1 MSPSVTDDISAISRI
16 NAVPAI
22 LQVICETTGLRFA
35 AVARVTADSWT
46 ACAVLDRIDFG
57 LQVGGE
63 LDVTTTLC
71 HEIHASH
78 DTIIISKVS
87 EDARYCDHH
96 TPRLY
101 GFQSYIST
109 PVFRTDGSFFGTVCA
124 LDPLP
129 ADLAH
134 VTTQAMMESF
144 AKLLAIQ
151 LEAEEH
157 FEATEAALLDAQQ
170 TAEVREQFIALLGHD
185 LRNPL
190 SSIMSGAQLLQRRSQ
205 DPAVLGIA
213 DHMLTATRR
222 ASRLVDDVLD
232 FARGRLG
239 NGIPLNIRPCDTL
252 HETLRHIVSEMQNAY
267 PQRWIEADIAPVD
280 LVRCDSDRLAQ
291 LLSNLLANALTHGAS
306 GGRVRVCAC
315 IEAGRFVLSVN
326 NQGTP
331 IPPERLGQLF
341 KPYWRGSSDTQSG
354 LGLGLFIA
362 NEIARSHGGSMQ
374 ARSSA
379 EAGTTF
385 VFSMPT
391 GA

>member
-291 LLSNLLANALTHGAS
+291 LLSNLLANALTD
-306 GGRVRVCAC
+306 RK
-315 IEAGRFVLSVN
+315 SV
-326 NQGTP
+326 
-331 IPPERLGQLF
+331 
-341 KPYWRGSSDTQSG
+341 
-354 LGLGLFIA
+354 
-362 NEIARSHGGSMQ
+362 
-374 ARSSA
+374 
-379 EAGTTF
+379 
-385 VFSMPT
+385 V
-391 GA
+391 